1 MALDEKDPRVREY
14 LRQQEEEKGKKKEKA
29 SKKPSKKTDPTVDSG
44 KSQRRLFKKT
54 RAGVVLTR
62 DEVKAIKAGRKK
74 IRKELRAQG
83 LKEKEDFNL
92 TAASLGL
99 YFDKR
104 HGALLAWLWRHWL
117 GGLLALLSLILLTL
131 VLFSAVSH
139 ARGYFTINLTDG
151 MFREGF
157 TLSETKGF
165 ENPTTKLFSVPAEN
179 VPCISIVQ
187 IPENVD
193 EIDGEHNDTYFAYTF
208 YIRNE
213 GQTVV
218 NHDWELSFN
227 AEDRN
232 LSRGTWVMVFED
244 GVMRIYAKENTKTGL
259 REALPAFGDYS
270 RGYRF
275 LAARDLAPESDQFQ
289 VVKTSGNATWWR
301 VVPDPF
307 LGDWDIAEGTQM
319 GVKPGEIHKYTVVM
333 WIEGDDPDATDEL
346 INGHAGV
353 VMQFRMQDEEEGDT
367 GNGVRWADLW
377 DDLRFWDD

>member
-1 MALDEKDPRVREY
+1 MAVDQRDPRVQEL
-14 LRQQEEEKGKKKEKA
+14 LRQEEEEKAKKKAKQA
-29 SKKPSKKTDPTVDSG
+29 PKQPKKKPPAGDSG

-54 RAGVVLTR
+54 RAGTVLTR

-74 IRKELRAQG
+74 MRKEMRKQG
-83 LKEKEDFNL
+83 LKGKSDFEL
-92 TAASLGL
+92 TASSLGL

-104 HGALLAWLWRHWL
+104 HGALIAWLLRHWL
-117 GGLLALLSLILLTL
+117 GGLLALLTLLLLTIA
-131 VLFSAVSH
+131 LFSAVSH

-165 ENPTTKLFSVPAEN
+165 ENPTVKLFSVPAEN

-187 IPENVD
+187 IPPDVD
-193 EIDGEHNDTYFAYTF
+193 QIDGQHNETYFAYTF

-213 GQTVV
+213 GERPV
-218 NHDWELSFN
+218 NYDWELSFN

-232 LSRGTWVMVFED
+232 LSRGTWVMLFED

-259 REALPAFGDYS
+259 REALPGFGDYS

-275 LAARDLAPESDQFQ
+275 LAIRDLAPESDQFQ
-289 VVKTSGNATWWR
+289 VVKTSGNSTWWR

-307 LGDWDIAEGTQM
+307 VGDWEIAEGTVM
-319 GVKPGEIHKYTVVM
+319 GVQPGEVHKYTVVM

-353 VMQFRMQDEEEGDT
+353 AMQFRMQDEEEGNY

-377 DDLRFWDD
+377 DDLRFWED